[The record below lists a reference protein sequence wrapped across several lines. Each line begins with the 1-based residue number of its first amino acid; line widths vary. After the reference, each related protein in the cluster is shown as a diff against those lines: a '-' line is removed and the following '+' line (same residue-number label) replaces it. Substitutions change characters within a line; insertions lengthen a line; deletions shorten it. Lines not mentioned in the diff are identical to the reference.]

1 MFIYDSEISIR
12 KPPINLARKDDH
24 LFVSEYLKI
33 IGPSFFK
40 KTTDVTIFNDK
51 TVNFNPGKLASSS
64 DEFDF
69 YDQIF
74 VDTGLISKVNNEIK
88 HFAAIFL
95 PKLRLNSG
103 LWVINHW
110 SHGYFHWITE
120 SLAKISIL
128 HEINSDLKVLLP
140 SSYQEYKFIRQ
151 SLDFLKIEY
160 RFLPLNRLTYITNLY
175 FGYFAYSSGNYSYS
189 IMKSLAEKFETKRR
203 QVNSPLRRI
212 WISRALAQK
221 RSIENESQLYPI
233 LLKYGFEILNLE
245 IYTFSE
251 QVDICQS
258 AEILAGLHG
267 AGLTNMTF
275 MPKGGKIIEIRR
287 RGDNHS
293 NCYFSLAS
301 IMDHKY
307 YYLLA
312 DSLSS
317 DLHQGNC
324 ILDSELLEKF
334 LRVNI

>member
-12 KPPINLARKDDH
+12 KPPINLARNDDH

-33 IGPSFFK
+33 IGPSFFRK
-40 KTTDVTIFNDK
+40 MTDVTIFDDK
-51 TVNFNPGKLASSS
+51 IVNCNPVRLASGP
-64 DEFDF
+64 DGFDS
-69 YDQIF
+69 YDQILI
-74 VDTGLISKVNNEIK
+74 DAGLISKVNHKIK
-88 HFAAIFL
+88 RFSAVFL

-128 HEINSDLKVLLP
+128 HGINNDVKVLLP
-140 SSYQEYKFIRQ
+140 SNYQEHKFIRQ

-160 RFLPLNRLTYITNLY
+160 SFLPLNRLTYVTDLY
-175 FGYFAYSSGNYSYS
+175 LGHFAYTSGNYSYL
-189 IMKSLAEKFETKRR
+189 MMRNLAEKFNSRR
-203 QVNSPLRRI
+203 KHVSNPRRRI
-212 WISRALAQK
+212 WVSRDLAQK

-233 LLKYGFEILNLE
+233 LLKYGFEILTLE
-245 IYTFSE
+245 KYTFSE

-258 AEILAGLHG
+258 SEILAGLHG
-267 AGLTNMTF
+267 AGLTNMMF
-275 MPKGGKIIEIRR
+275 MPRGGKVIEIRR
-287 RGDNHS
+287 GGDDHS

-307 YYLLA
+307 YYVLA
-312 DSLSS
+312 DPLSS

-324 ILDSELLEKF
+324 ILDPEHLEQLL
-334 LRVNI
+334 RANI

>member
-12 KPPINLARKDDH
+12 KPPINLVRNDDH
-24 LFVSEYLKI
+24 LFLSEYLKI

-40 KTTDVTIFNDK
+40 KMTGVVIFDDK
-51 TVNFNPGKLASSS
+51 IVNCNPGKSVSSFNK
-64 DEFDF
+64 FDF
-69 YDQIF
+69 YDQMSI
-74 VDTGLISKVNNEIK
+74 DTGLISKVNHEIK
-88 HFAAIFL
+88 HFAAVFL
-95 PKLRLNSG
+95 PKLKLNSG
-103 LWVINHW
+103 LWVVNHW
-110 SHGYFHWITE
+110 SQGYFHWITE
-120 SLAKISIL
+120 SLAKILIL
-128 HEINSDLKVLLP
+128 HEINNDLKVLLP
-140 SSYQEYKFIRQ
+140 FNYQEHKFIRQ

-160 RFLPLNRLTYITNLY
+160 SFLPLNRLTYITDVYL
-175 FGYFAYSSGNYSYS
+175 GHFAYSSGNYSYS
-189 IMKSLAEKFETKRR
+189 VMSNLAEKFYSRRR
-203 QVNSPLRRI
+203 QVSNPLRRI
-212 WISRALAQK
+212 WISRDLAQK

-245 IYTFSE
+245 KYAFSE

-258 AEILAGLHG
+258 SEILAGLHG
-267 AGLTNMTF
+267 AGLTNMIF
-275 MPKGGKIIEIRR
+275 MPTGKKIIEVRR
-287 RGDNHS
+287 RGDDHS

-312 DSLSS
+312 DPLSS